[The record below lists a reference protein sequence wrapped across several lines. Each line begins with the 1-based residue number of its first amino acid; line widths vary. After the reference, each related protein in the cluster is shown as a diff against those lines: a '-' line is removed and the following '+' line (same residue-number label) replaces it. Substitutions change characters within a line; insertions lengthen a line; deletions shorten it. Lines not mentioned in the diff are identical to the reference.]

1 MQLVELQRNVFEK
14 QATDVAVMAVSYD
27 PVQVLAD
34 FGTKNGI
41 KFPLLSDVGSR
52 VMGELGLLNPNMPE
66 ETGYWG
72 FTYAEK
78 HQGLP
83 YPGTFLLDNAGVV
96 VDKVFE
102 RSHRVRMGGN
112 VLLDRLGLEARGGGT
127 VATASGPAVTAA
139 AWADVDEYFPNQVM
153 RLTIRLAVEDGFH
166 IYVPPNPSGFTE
178 LMVDI
183 PGQED
188 VYMFSFPMPA
198 GHAFS
203 VEGFTEAFTV
213 AEGDI
218 EVVVPFYVQQNLE
231 AVTIP
236 IRITYQACNDTIC
249 LPPVVLDL
257 ALDLREIRA

>member
-1 MQLVELQRNVFEK
+1 MQLVELQRNVFGK
-14 QATDVAVMAVSYD
+14 QADDVAVIAVSYD

-41 KFPLLSDVGSR
+41 SYPLLSDVGSR

-112 VLLDRLGLEARGGGT
+112 VLLDRLGLDAREGGT

-166 IYVPPNPSGFTE
+166 VYVQPNPPGFTGLTVE
-178 LMVDI
+178 I
-183 PGQED
+183 PSQDD
-188 VYMFSFPMPA
+188 VFIFPFQTPT

-203 VEGFTEAFTV
+203 VEGFTEEFTV
-213 AEGDI
+213 VEGDI
-218 EVVVPFYVQQNLE
+218 EVVVPFYIQQNLE

-236 IRITYQACNDTIC
+236 IRITYQACNDTTC
-249 LPPVVLDL
+249 LPPVGLDL
-257 ALDLREIRA
+257 AIDLREIRA

>member
-1 MQLVELQRNVFEK
+1 MQLVELQRTVFEK
-14 QATDVAVMAVSYD
+14 QANDVAVMAVSYD

-41 KFPLLSDVGSR
+41 RYPLLSDVGSR
-52 VMGELGLLNPNMPE
+52 VMGELGLLNPNILE
-66 ETGYWG
+66 ETGFWG

-112 VLLDRLGLEARGGGT
+112 VLLDRLGLDAREGGT

-166 IYVPPNPSGFTE
+166 VYVLPNPPGFTDLTVE
-178 LMVDI
+178 IASQD
-183 PGQED
+183 D
-188 VYMFSFPMPA
+188 VFIFPFPMPT
-198 GHAFS
+198 GHLFS
-203 VEGFTEAFTV
+203 VEGFTEEFTV
-213 AEGDI
+213 VEGHI
-218 EVVVPFYVQQNLE
+218 ELTVPFYIQQNLE

-236 IRITYQACNDTIC
+236 IRITYQACNETTC

-257 ALDLREIRA
+257 AIDLREIRA